1 MRRCEESMWRNQQ
14 REGWRWLQF
23 WIVGSVLGSDLNLSE
38 LEAAMAMIF
47 LQKFVV
53 PPGMDDDE
61 DVEAVGDVF
70 LIGVMDPPA
79 DDIDL
84 KLEEEKDSGPLFHCE
99 YFDMD
104 IVHKIGQSL
113 LPGLASACIDNTI
126 GGLFKTPASVA
137 VDLRREMV
145 DYLIQ
150 RSENFVA
157 ESVVLEGGPDVD
169 VSVDPYNIIPDLVD
183 DFVSSK
189 RNFFSRVSGW
199 ILSEKREDW
208 IDDLVQEMEV
218 NGFWLSSR
226 RDSVAQ
232 TLLKNLD
239 FKNTYHCSMSF
250 RSEEDLERHKP
261 NCGFRTM
268 SCENEGCDS
277 SFSAAQME
285 HHDSTCPFK
294 ILPCE
299 QNCVDSI
306 MRREMDRHCITIC
319 PMKLVK
325 CPFHAVGCQSTVPQ
339 SLVEGHR
346 SESLDE
352 HLIYILKGFHKETP
366 HQDLKERAKEIEKL
380 CSREQLAS
388 TRDARS
394 LTNLIKRL
402 EARLGPLK
410 IKPKEEEDNNKD
422 LIDDKKEEAGT
433 KHVRFENPPSKKEEV
448 AAASISVQEENPKD
462 SVGEPIGKLPE
473 EEDLKESPGGDHEK
487 EETVVHSHS
496 KASDHNDSS
505 HEKGEL
511 VDSSTNTN
519 NVSAHSVQEENPKEI
534 TKDDEQMGKLSK
546 EENLIESPERV
557 VSPAE
562 GDEQM
567 GKLLKEESLDEDQE
581 KGETINSRSKVDDHN
596 DSDHKQAK
604 LVESPKDLGLPAKAD
619 EQMGKL
625 PKEEVVDPIKEEHY
639 VKSTINHEEINES
652 VDEGGKHGGS
662 TARNEVSTKSTN
674 GE

>member
-1 MRRCEESMWRNQQ
+1 
-14 REGWRWLQF
+14 
-23 WIVGSVLGSDLNLSE
+23 
-38 LEAAMAMIF
+38 
-47 LQKFVV
+47 
-53 PPGMDDDE
+53 
-61 DVEAVGDVF
+61 
-70 LIGVMDPPA
+70 MDPPA

-84 KLEEEKDSGPLFHCE
+84 KLEEEKESGPLFHCE
-99 YFDMD
+99 LFDMD
-104 IVHKIGQSL
+104 MVHKIGQAL

-157 ESVVLEGGPDVD
+157 ESVILEGGSNVD
-169 VSVDPYNIIPDLVD
+169 VSVDPYDIIPDFVD

-218 NGFWLSSR
+218 NGFWLSSQ
-226 RDSVAQ
+226 RDLVAQ

-250 RSEEDLERHKP
+250 RIEEDLERHKP

-277 SFSAAQME
+277 SFSVAQLE

-294 ILPCE
+294 ILACE
-299 QNCVDSI
+299 QNCPDSI

-325 CPFHAVGCQSTVPQ
+325 CPFYAVGCQSTLPQ

-346 SESLDE
+346 SESLDD
-352 HLIYILKGFHKETP
+352 HLIYILKGFHKEAS
-366 HQDLKERAKEIEKL
+366 HADLKERAKEIEKL
-380 CSREQLAS
+380 SSREQLAS

-394 LTNLIKRL
+394 LTNLVKRL

-410 IKPKEEEDNNKD
+410 VKQTEEEDKNKD
-422 LIDDKKEEAGT
+422 LIDDKKEE
-433 KHVRFENPPSKKEEV
+433 EV
-448 AAASISVQEENPKD
+448 AAASIAVQEENPKE
-462 SVGEPIGKLPE
+462 SVSPTKVGEPGKLQKE
-473 EEDLKESPGGDHEK
+473 ENLKESPDGN
-487 EETVVHSHS
+487 SHS
-496 KASDHNDSS
+496 KVSDHNDSGN
-505 HEKGEL
+505 EKGEL
-511 VDSSTNTN
+511 VDSSTN
-519 NVSAHSVQEENPKEI
+519 NVSARSVQEESLKDI
-534 TKDDEQMGKLSK
+534 TKADDG
-546 EENLIESPERV
+546 
-557 VSPAE
+557 
-562 GDEQM
+562 
-567 GKLLKEESLDEDQE
+567 
-581 KGETINSRSKVDDHN
+581 
-596 DSDHKQAK
+596 
-604 LVESPKDLGLPAKAD
+604 

-625 PKEEVVDPIKEEHY
+625 PKEEKLIESPERVGSPAKMVKLPEEENTKESLKGETVDSHSKVSDHNDSDHKKADLVESPKELGSPEQTGKLPKESFKELPFQKNEDLGSPKKVDVEMEKLPEEHY
-639 VKSTINHEEINES
+639 VKSTIKHEEVNDS

-662 TARNEVSTKSTN
+662 TARNEVVSTKSTN

>member
-1 MRRCEESMWRNQQ
+1 
-14 REGWRWLQF
+14 
-23 WIVGSVLGSDLNLSE
+23 
-38 LEAAMAMIF
+38 
-47 LQKFVV
+47 
-53 PPGMDDDE
+53 
-61 DVEAVGDVF
+61 
-70 LIGVMDPPA
+70 MDPPA

-84 KLEEEKDSGPLFHCE
+84 KPEKLEEEKDSGPLFHCE
-99 YFDMD
+99 FFDMD
-104 IVHKIGQSL
+104 IVHKIGQAL

-169 VSVDPYNIIPDLVD
+169 VSVDPYDIIPDFVD

-239 FKNTYHCSMSF
+239 FKNSYHCSMSF

-346 SESLDE
+346 SESLDN

-366 HQDLKERAKEIEKL
+366 HEDLKERAKEIEKL

-433 KHVRFENPPSKKEEV
+433 KHVRFENPPSEKDEL

-462 SVGEPIGKLPE
+462 SVSPTKVGEPIGKLPKE
-473 EEDLKESPGGDHEK
+473 ENLKESPGGDHEK
-487 EETVVHSHS
+487 EEKAVNSHS
-496 KASDHNDSS
+496 KASDYNDSS

-511 VDSSTNTN
+511 VDSSTN
-519 NVSAHSVQEENPKEI
+519 NVSAHSVQGENLKEI

-546 EENLIESPERV
+546 EENLIESPERA

-562 GDEQM
+562 TDEQM
-567 GKLLKEESLDEDQE
+567 GKLRKEENSKESLDEDQE

-596 DSDHKQAK
+596 DSDHKKAE
-604 LVESPKDLGLPAKAD
+604 LVESPKDLGSPAKAD

-625 PKEEVVDPIKEEHY
+625 PKEESFKESPFQKNEDLVSLKKVDVEMEKKSEEEVVDPIKEEHY

-662 TARNEVSTKSTN
+662 TARNGVSTKSTN